1 MSRIGQTYNAKNEK
15 VYPKIVIGSII
26 HDPSVDNSDETNH
39 AFTDAVGE
47 VVSSELAKED
57 GVSLRK
63 INLAGNGSITNNGV
77 SNIISVGQ
85 KVEITTNNLES
96 THIDASSLSIKDAN
110 VSNLS
115 VGDVSVGNIIVTN
128 NSYDILKQYREL
140 PDASSEYAGKVV
152 QYIGPTHHEEE
163 DGFVCY
169 SMVKCVMGYD
179 ASESLNSMEY
189 MMSDFDSFDSI
200 ITHKWLTENGIKCYS
215 ESGPDKTY
223 EFDLIWKNN
232 SYLVEVENQS
242 GERVLLGDESVQ
254 SPYLRHIYCPY
265 VWNTDFIPSQTDGV
279 LLSYKITFHT
289 STYVWKPQTPR
300 KLETVSLESIS
311 LSETFLPMYDIQD
324 GYELYVNFNPANAT
338 NKKVT
343 WESDNSSVVSVSNGI
358 IQPHAVGTAKI
369 TATSDDGGHMA
380 SCDVS
385 VIRYIGVESVDVSQI
400 VVGVDGSVDANDYC
414 TISPDKYTLTNP
426 QIIYT
431 IDNEDIATCSSN
443 GIITGHSRGDTSLTV
458 RVITMLD
465 DVIKYDQY
473 GTNTIK
479 VCQPLK
485 GISIDKSVLKLGY
498 ESRETVNVT
507 IVPNDADIESINWEY
522 DSDYQTI
529 SVEYDESDPYIA
541 TILSGNID
549 YTGIIQ
555 CTVNPKV
562 GDSSFVTCDV
572 KVSGGT
578 SPSSTVKDK
587 ITCDMLKIGTGYTDF
602 SRVTSNSAAI
612 YAGKAYKDGANNI
625 QLRSK
630 NSDSGIVS
638 TTSCGT
644 IESVTINVGT
654 GSGTVDVYGS
664 NTAYTAASNLYNSST
679 QGTKIGS
686 TSSTGTITFSSDTY
700 EYVGIR
706 SNSGAVYLSSVEI
719 VWKTQQHE

>member
-26 HDPSVDNSDETNH
+26 SDPSVDGLDATNH

-63 INLAGNGSITNNGV
+63 INLAGNGSITNNGE
-77 SNIISVGQ
+77 SAIISAGQ
-85 KVEITTNNLES
+85 KVEIITNNLVS

-115 VGDVSVGNIIVTN
+115 VGDVSVGNIIVAN

-140 PDASSEYAGKVV
+140 PDASPEYAGKVV

-242 GERVLLGDESVQ
+242 GERVLLGGESVQ

-265 VWNTDFIPSQTDGV
+265 VWNTDFVPPQTDGV
-279 LLSYKITFHT
+279 LLSYYITFHT

-300 KLETVSLESIS
+300 KLETVSLQSIS
-311 LSETFLPMYDIQD
+311 LTESILNIYDKEKD
-324 GYELYVNFNPANAT
+324 GYQLYVNFNPANAT
-338 NKKVT
+338 NKKVD
-343 WESDNSSVVSVSNGI
+343 WSSDNPSVVSVSNGI
-358 IQPHAVGTAKI
+358 IKPHAVGTAII

-380 SCDVS
+380 SCDVT
-385 VIRYIGVESVDVSQI
+385 VNHYIDVSTVEVRPI
-400 VVGVDGSVDANDYC
+400 VMGVGDVVDANEYC
-414 TISPDKYTLTNP
+414 TIVPGIDKLTEAH
-426 QIIYT
+426 ITYS
-431 IDNEDIATCSSN
+431 IDDVSVAECSIDGMIEGKS
-443 GIITGHSRGDTSLTV
+443 TGDTYLSVLVT
-458 RVITMLD
+458 TTLG
-465 DVIKYDQY
+465 DVTETEIYD
-473 GTNTIK
+473 TNTIAVYK
-479 VCQPLK
+479 PL
-485 GISIDKSVLKLGY
+485 IDKSKLKLGHNSNDTINLTIDPSTANIDSVVWSSNSGIISLEPY
-498 ESRETVNVT
+498 INNVPPYSTNVT
-507 IVPNDADIESINWEY
+507 SYDTDGYAIVTCTIIDKLGNES
-522 DSDYQTI
+522 S
-529 SVEYDESDPYIA
+529 
-541 TILSGNID
+541 L
-549 YTGIIQ
+549 
-555 CTVNPKV
+555 
-562 GDSSFVTCDV
+562 TCDV
-572 KVSGGT
+572 TVSGGT
-578 SPSSTVKDK
+578 PPSSPVKDT
-587 ITCDMLKIGTGYTDF
+587 ITYDMLTEGTTYVDF
-602 SRVTSNSAAI
+602 SNVSDRSEAR
-612 YAGKAYKDGANNI
+612 YGGKACSSIGNI

-630 NSDSGIVS
+630 NGDSGIVS
-638 TTSCGT
+638 TTSGGT

-664 NTAYTAASNLYNSST
+664 NTAYTDASNLYNSST

-686 TSSTGTITFSSDTY
+686 TSTTATITSQSDTY
-700 EYVGIR
+700 KYVGIR
-706 SNSGAVYLSSVEI
+706 SNNGAVYLSSIEI
-719 VWKTQQHE
+719 VWKT